1 MPIYT
6 APVEDMMFLFD
17 KLRNNKNYNEIEK
30 YKEVNSELV
39 KNILDEAAKINQ
51 NIILPLAKSGDE
63 NPTILENGV
72 VRTPPGYKEAY
83 AKYIEDGWTSLSC
96 DPKYGGQGMPKTVS
110 AFFDEMLSS
119 ASLSFKLYSELS
131 IGAYNCIHH
140 HAKEEIKDKY
150 LPKMVE
156 GKWSGTMCLTEPVC
170 GTDLGLL
177 KTKAVEQ
184 SDGTFKISGQ
194 KIFITSGDHD
204 LTENIIHLV
213 IARATDSPKGT
224 KGISLFL
231 VPKFKVNEDGSIGSK
246 NGISTGSIES
256 KMGVKGSATCVLNF
270 DDAVGYMI
278 GPKNKGL
285 NAMFTMMNLERIV
298 VGIQGLGISEIA
310 YQNSLAYAKERKQ
323 GKSHKSQS
331 DEIINKIQKTIKKF
345 LPFDND
351 KADFIIEHADIR
363 KTLLNMKSIIEGE
376 RALCFW
382 LSQQTEVSLNHKDEK
397 VRQEAS
403 DFVSLMTPVVK
414 TMFTD
419 MGMEITSDAMQIHG
433 GYGYTIDQGIEQLY
447 RDNRITPIYEGT
459 NSIQAID
466 LVFRKLVNKNGDIID
481 KYLDMIKSDC
491 NIGDEK
497 IKPYGEDFNI
507 HIEILSNFTSWIKE
521 KIQNSKD
528 DASAACNDYL
538 KALGFVSIAHAWI
551 KVLEVSFKDYDNNK
565 DFYEDKIQTA
575 KFYFK
580 RVLPR
585 VENHFKSATTGSDY
599 IMNFKFK

>member
-1 MPIYT
+1 MPTYN
-6 APVEDMMFLFD
+6 APIEDMMFLFD

-39 KNILDEAAKINQ
+39 KDILVEAAKINE
-51 NIILPLAKSGDE
+51 NLILPLAKSGDE
-63 NPTILENGV
+63 NPTVLENGV

-83 AKYIEDGWTSLSC
+83 TKYIEDGWTSLSC

-131 IGAYNCIHH
+131 IGAYNCISHH
-140 HAKEEIKDKY
+140 GTEEIKEKY

-177 KTKAVEQ
+177 KTKAIDKN
-184 SDGTFKISGQ
+184 DGTFKLSGQ
-194 KIFITSGDHD
+194 KIFITSGDQD

-213 IARATDSPKGT
+213 IARAADSPTGT

-231 VPKFKVNEDGSIGSK
+231 VPKFIVNEDGSIGSR
-246 NGISTGSIES
+246 NGVSTGSIES
-256 KMGVKGSATCVLNF
+256 KMGIKGSATCVLNF
-270 DDAVGYMI
+270 DDATGYMI
-278 GPKNKGL
+278 GSKNKGL
-285 NAMFTMMNLERIV
+285 NAMFTMMNLERII

-310 YQNSLAYAKERKQ
+310 YQNSLSYAKERKQ
-323 GKSHKSQS
+323 GKTNNTKST
-331 DEIINKIQKTIKKF
+331 NG
-345 LPFDND
+345 
-351 KADFIIEHADIR
+351 ADFIIEHADIR
-363 KTLLNMKSIIEGE
+363 KSLLNMKSIIEGE

-382 LSQQTEVSLNHKDEK
+382 LSQQTEVSLYHPDEK
-397 VRQEAS
+397 VKQEAS
-403 DFVSLMTPVVK
+403 DLVSLMTPVVK

-419 MGMEITSDAMQIHG
+419 MGMEITSEAMQIHG
-433 GYGYTIDQGIEQLY
+433 GYGYTKDQGIEQLY

-459 NSIQAID
+459 NSIQAAD
-466 LVFRKLVNKNGDIID
+466 LVFRKLVNKNGDIIN
-481 KYLDMIKSDC
+481 KYLELIQNDC
-491 NIGDEK
+491 NSEDEK
-497 IKPYGEDFNI
+497 LKPFTKELKT
-507 HIEILSNFTSWIKE
+507 HLEILSRFTTWIKE

-538 KALGFVSIAHAWI
+538 KVLGFVAIAHAWI
-551 KVLEVSFKDYDNNK
+551 KVLEVSFKDYENNK
-565 DFYEDKIQTA
+565 IFYEDKIQTA
-575 KFYFK
+575 NFYFK

-585 VENHFKSATTGSDY
+585 AESHFKTATSGSDY
-599 IMNFKFK
+599 IMNFKFS

>member
-1 MPIYT
+1 MPNYT

-39 KNILDEAAKINQ
+39 KDILVEAAKINE
-51 NIILPLAKSGDE
+51 NLILPLAKSGDE

-83 AKYIEDGWTSLSC
+83 KKYIDDGWTSLSC

-110 AFFDEMLSS
+110 GFFDEMLSS

-131 IGAYNCIHH
+131 TGAYNCIKH
-140 HAKEEIKDKY
+140 HATDELKDKY
-150 LPKMVE
+150 LPKIVE

-177 KTKAVEQ
+177 KTKALEQ
-184 SDGTFKISGQ
+184 SDGTYKISGQ

-213 IARATDSPKGT
+213 IARAPDSPAGT

-231 VPKFKVNEDGSIGSK
+231 VPKFKVNEDGSIGQR
-246 NGISTGSIES
+246 NRISTGSIES
-256 KMGVKGSATCVLNF
+256 KMGIKGSATCVLNF
-270 DDAVGYMI
+270 DEAIGYMI

-285 NAMFTMMNLERIV
+285 SSMFTMMNLERIV

-310 YQNSLAYAKERKQ
+310 YQNSLSYAKERKQ
-323 GKSHKSQS
+323 GKTNYSKS
-331 DEIINKIQKTIKKF
+331 ENG
-345 LPFDND
+345 
-351 KADFIIEHADIR
+351 ADYIIEHADIR
-363 KTLLNMKSIIEGE
+363 KSLLNMKSIIEGE

-382 LSQQTEVSLNHKDEK
+382 LSQQTEVSLNHPNNEI
-397 VRQEAS
+397 RQEAS
-403 DFVSLMTPVVK
+403 DLVSLMTPVVK
-414 TMFTD
+414 SMFTD

-433 GYGYTIDQGIEQLY
+433 GYGYTKDQGIEQLY

-459 NSIQAID
+459 NSVQAAD
-466 LVFRKLVNKNGDIID
+466 LVFRKLSNKNGNIIN
-481 KYLDMIKSDC
+481 KYLDLVKGEC
-491 NIGDEK
+491 NIDIEG
-497 IKPYGEDFNI
+497 IKPFVDDLNKYLETLKI
-507 HIEILSNFTSWIKE
+507 FTSWIEIGMKD
-521 KIQNSKD
+521 KKD
-528 DASAACNDYL
+528 DVSAACNDYL
-538 KALGFVSIAHAWI
+538 KILGLVATAHAWI
-551 KVLEVSFKDYDNNK
+551 KVLEVSFQDYENNK

-575 KFYFK
+575 HFYFK

-585 VENHFKSATTGSDY
+585 IDSHFKAATTGSDY
-599 IMNFKFK
+599 IMNFKFN

>member
-1 MPIYT
+1 MPNYT
-6 APVEDMMFLFD
+6 APVEDMMFLFE

-39 KNILDEAAKINQ
+39 KDILVEAAKINE
-51 NIILPLAKSGDE
+51 NLILPLAKSGDE
-63 NPTILENGV
+63 NPTVLENGV

-83 AKYIEDGWTSLSC
+83 SKYIEDGWTSLSC

-131 IGAYNCIHH
+131 IGAYNCISH
-140 HAKEEIKDKY
+140 HATEEIKDRY

-194 KIFITSGDHD
+194 KIFITSGDQD

-213 IARATDSPKGT
+213 IARVADSPAGT

-231 VPKFKVNEDGSIGSK
+231 VPKFVVNEDGSIGAR
-246 NGISTGSIES
+246 NGVSTGSIES
-256 KMGVKGSATCVLNF
+256 KMGIKGSATCVLNF
-270 DDAVGYMI
+270 DDATGYMI
-278 GPKNKGL
+278 GSKNKGL

-310 YQNSLAYAKERKQ
+310 YQNSLSYAKERKQ
-323 GKSHKSQS
+323 GKTNNTKST
-331 DEIINKIQKTIKKF
+331 NG
-345 LPFDND
+345 
-351 KADFIIEHADIR
+351 ADFIIEHADIR
-363 KTLLNMKSIIEGE
+363 KSLLNMKSIIEGE

-382 LSQQTEVSLNHKDEK
+382 LSQQTEVSLYHPDEK
-397 VRQEAS
+397 IKQEAS
-403 DFVSLMTPVVK
+403 DLVSLMTPVVK
-414 TMFTD
+414 TMFSD
-419 MGMEITSDAMQIHG
+419 MGMEITSEAMQVHG
-433 GYGYTIDQGIEQLY
+433 GYGYTKDQGIEQLY

-459 NSIQAID
+459 NSIQAAD
-466 LVFRKLVNKNGDIID
+466 LVFRKLVNKNGDVIN
-481 KYLDMIKSDC
+481 KYLGLINNDCITENEKLKPFIK
-491 NIGDEK
+491 ELK
-497 IKPYGEDFNI
+497 T
-507 HIEILSNFTSWIKE
+507 HLEILSTFTVWIKE
-521 KIQNSKD
+521 KVQNSKD

-551 KVLEVSFKDYDNNK
+551 KVLEVSFKDYEQNK

-575 KFYFK
+575 NFYFK

-585 VENHFKSATTGSDY
+585 AESHFKTATSGSDY
-599 IMNFKFK
+599 IMNFKFS

>member
-1 MPIYT
+1 MPNYT

-17 KLRNNKNYNEIEK
+17 KLRNNKSYNEIEK

-39 KNILDEAAKINQ
+39 KDILVEAAKINE
-51 NIILPLAKSGDE
+51 NLILPLAKSGDE

-83 AKYIEDGWTSLSC
+83 KKYIDDGWTSLSC

-110 AFFDEMLSS
+110 GFFDEMLSS

-131 IGAYNCIHH
+131 IGAYNCIKH
-140 HAKEEIKDKY
+140 HATDELKDKY
-150 LPKMVE
+150 LPKIVE

-177 KTKAVEQ
+177 KTKALEQ
-184 SDGTFKISGQ
+184 SDGTYKISGQ

-213 IARATDSPKGT
+213 IARASDSPAGT

-231 VPKFKVNEDGSIGSK
+231 VPKFKVNEDGSTGQR

-256 KMGVKGSATCVLNF
+256 KMGIKGSATCVLNF
-270 DDAVGYMI
+270 DEATGYMI

-285 NAMFTMMNLERIV
+285 SSMFTMMNLERIV

-310 YQNSLAYAKERKQ
+310 YQNSLSYAKERKQ
-323 GKSHKSQS
+323 GKTNYSKS
-331 DEIINKIQKTIKKF
+331 ENG
-345 LPFDND
+345 
-351 KADFIIEHADIR
+351 ADYIIEHADIR
-363 KTLLNMKSIIEGE
+363 KSLLNMKSIIEGE

-382 LSQQTEVSLNHKDEK
+382 LSQQTEVSLNHPNNEI
-397 VRQEAS
+397 RQEAS
-403 DFVSLMTPVVK
+403 DLVSLMTPVVK
-414 TMFTD
+414 SMFTD

-433 GYGYTIDQGIEQLY
+433 GYGYTKDQGIEQLY

-459 NSIQAID
+459 NSVQAAD
-466 LVFRKLVNKNGDIID
+466 LVFRKLSNKNGNIIN
-481 KYLDMIKSDC
+481 KYLDLVKAEC
-491 NIGDEK
+491 NIDIGG
-497 IKPYGEDFNI
+497 IKPFVDDLNKYLETLKI
-507 HIEILSNFTSWIKE
+507 FTSWIEIGMKD
-521 KIQNSKD
+521 KKD
-528 DASAACNDYL
+528 DVSAACNDYL
-538 KALGFVSIAHAWI
+538 KILGLVATAHAWI
-551 KVLEVSFKDYDNNK
+551 KVLEVSFQDYENNK

-575 KFYFK
+575 HFYFK

-585 VENHFKSATTGSDY
+585 IDSHFKAATTGSDY
-599 IMNFKFK
+599 IMNFKFN

>member
-1 MPIYT
+1 MPNYT

-51 NIILPLAKSGDE
+51 NIILPLAKIGDE
-63 NPTILENGV
+63 NPTILENGI

-83 AKYIEDGWTSLSC
+83 SKFIEDGWTSLSC

-131 IGAYNCIHH
+131 IGAYNCINH
-140 HAKEEIKDKY
+140 HATEEIKNKY

-177 KTKAVEQ
+177 KTKAEEQ
-184 SDGTFKISGQ
+184 NDGTYKLNGQ

-213 IARATDSPKGT
+213 IARASDSPPGT

-231 VPKFKVNEDGSIGSK
+231 VPKYIVNEDGSIGSR
-246 NGISTGSIES
+246 NGVSTGSVEH
-256 KMGVKGSATCVLNF
+256 KMGIKGSATCVLNF
-270 DDAVGYMI
+270 DEAVGYMI

-285 NAMFTMMNLERIV
+285 NQMFTMMNLERIV

-310 YQNSLAYAKERKQ
+310 YQNSLSYAKERKQ
-323 GKSHKSQS
+323 GKTNNSKSK
-331 DEIINKIQKTIKKF
+331 NG
-345 LPFDND
+345 
-351 KADFIIEHADIR
+351 ADFIIEHADIR
-363 KTLLNMKSIIEGE
+363 RSLINMKSIIEGE

-382 LSQQTEVSLNHKDEK
+382 LSQQTEVSLYHSDEK
-397 VRQEAS
+397 VKQEAS
-403 DFVSLMTPVVK
+403 DYVSLMTPVVK
-414 TMFTD
+414 SLFTD
-419 MGMEITSDAMQIHG
+419 LAMEITSDAMQIHG
-433 GYGYTIDQGIEQLY
+433 GYGFTKDQGIEQLY

-459 NSIQAID
+459 NSVQAAD
-466 LVFRKLVNKNGDIID
+466 LVFRKLINKNGDIIN
-481 KYLDMIKSDC
+481 KFIEMIKSESDSK
-491 NIGDEK
+491 NEK
-497 IKPYGEDFNI
+497 VKTFSKELNHYVD
-507 HIEILSNFTSWIKE
+507 ILSKFSDWIKDRHS
-521 KIQNSKD
+521 NDKD
-528 DASAACNDYL
+528 DVSAAANDYL
-538 KALGFVSIAHAWI
+538 KTLGFVSLAYAWI
-551 KVLEVSFKDYDNNK
+551 KVLEVSYKDYDSNK
-565 DFYEDKIQTA
+565 KFYDDKINTA
-575 KFYFK
+575 KFFFEK
-580 RVLPR
+580 VLPR
-585 VENHFKSATTGSDY
+585 AEFHYKSAISGSSN
-599 IMNFKFK
+599 IMNFKFN

>member
-1 MPIYT
+1 MPTYI

-30 YKEVNSELV
+30 YKEVSSELV
-39 KNILDEAAKINQ
+39 KDILEEAAKINQ

-83 AKYIEDGWTSLSC
+83 TKFIEDGWTSLSC
-96 DPKYGGQGMPKTVS
+96 DPKYGGQGMPRTVS
-110 AFFDEMLSS
+110 AFFDEMISS
-119 ASLSFKLYSELS
+119 ASLSFKLYSELTL
-131 IGAYNCIHH
+131 GAYNCINHH
-140 HAKEEIKDKY
+140 GSDVIKNKF
-150 LPKMVE
+150 LPKMVQ

-177 KTKAVEQ
+177 KTKAIEQ
-184 SDGTFKISGQ
+184 SDGTYKLSGQ

-213 IARATDSPKGT
+213 IARAADSPPGT

-231 VPKFKVNEDGSIGSK
+231 VPKFIVNEDGSIGPR

-256 KMGVKGSATCVLNF
+256 KMGIKGSATCVLNF
-270 DDAVGYMI
+270 DGAVGYMI

-285 NAMFTMMNLERIV
+285 NSMFTMMNLERIV

-310 YQNSLAYAKERKQ
+310 YQNALSYSKERKQ
-323 GKSHKSQS
+323 GQSNNSKST
-331 DEIINKIQKTIKKF
+331 NG
-345 LPFDND
+345 
-351 KADFIIEHADIR
+351 ADYIIEHADIR
-363 KTLLNMKSIIEGE
+363 RSLLNMKSIIEGE

-382 LSQQTEVSLNHKDEK
+382 LSQQTEVSLNHSDEK

-414 TMFTD
+414 SMFTD
-419 MGMEITSDAMQIHG
+419 MGMEITSEAMQIYG
-433 GYGYTIDQGIEQLY
+433 GYGYTKDQGIEQLY

-459 NSIQAID
+459 NSVQAAD
-466 LVFRKLVNKNGDIID
+466 LVFRKLVNKNGDIIN
-481 KYLDMIKSDC
+481 KYLDMIKNDC
-491 NIGDEK
+491 NTENEK
-497 IKPYGEDFNI
+497 TKPFVKELNN
-507 HIEILSNFTSWIKE
+507 HIEILSNFTAWIKE

-565 DFYEDKIQTA
+565 NFYEDKIQTA
-575 KFYFK
+575 NFYFK

-585 VENHFKSATTGSDY
+585 AENHFKTATTGSDY
-599 IMNFKFK
+599 IMNFKFN

>member
-1 MPIYT
+1 MPNYT

-17 KLRNNKNYNEIEK
+17 KLRNNKNYNDLEK

-39 KNILDEAAKINQ
+39 KDILEEAAKINQ
-51 NIILPLAKSGDE
+51 NLILPLAKSGDE
-63 NPTILENGV
+63 NPTVLENGV

-83 AKYIEDGWTSLSC
+83 SKYIEDGWTSLSC

-131 IGAYNCIHH
+131 IGAYNCISH
-140 HAKEEIKDKY
+140 HATDEIKEKY

-177 KTKAVEQ
+177 KTKAIEQ
-184 SDGTFKISGQ
+184 SDGTFKLSGQ
-194 KIFITSGDHD
+194 KIFITSGDQD

-213 IARATDSPKGT
+213 IARVADSPAGT

-231 VPKFKVNEDGSIGSK
+231 VPKFLVNEDGSIGAR
-246 NGISTGSIES
+246 NGVSTGSIES
-256 KMGVKGSATCVLNF
+256 KMGIKGSATCVLNF
-270 DDAVGYMI
+270 DDATGYMI
-278 GPKNKGL
+278 GLKNKGL

-310 YQNSLAYAKERKQ
+310 YQNSLSYAKERKQ
-323 GKSHKSQS
+323 GKTNNTKST
-331 DEIINKIQKTIKKF
+331 NG
-345 LPFDND
+345 
-351 KADFIIEHADIR
+351 ADFIIEHADIR
-363 KTLLNMKSIIEGE
+363 KSLLNMKSIIEGE

-382 LSQQTEVSLNHKDEK
+382 LSQQTEVSLYHPDEK
-397 VRQEAS
+397 IKQEAS
-403 DFVSLMTPVVK
+403 DLVSLMTPVVK
-414 TMFTD
+414 TMFSD
-419 MGMEITSDAMQIHG
+419 MGMEITSEAMQVHG
-433 GYGYTIDQGIEQLY
+433 GYGYTKDQGIEQLY

-459 NSIQAID
+459 NSIQAAD

-481 KYLDMIKSDC
+481 KYLELIKNDC
-491 NIGDEK
+491 STENEK
-497 IKPYGEDFNI
+497 LKPFIKELKT
-507 HIEILSNFTSWIKE
+507 HLEILSTFTDWIKE
-521 KIQNSKD
+521 KVQNSKD

-551 KVLEVSFKDYDNNK
+551 KVLEVSFKDYEQNK

-575 KFYFK
+575 NFYFK

-585 VENHFKSATTGSDY
+585 AESHFKTATSGSDY
-599 IMNFKFK
+599 IMNFKFS